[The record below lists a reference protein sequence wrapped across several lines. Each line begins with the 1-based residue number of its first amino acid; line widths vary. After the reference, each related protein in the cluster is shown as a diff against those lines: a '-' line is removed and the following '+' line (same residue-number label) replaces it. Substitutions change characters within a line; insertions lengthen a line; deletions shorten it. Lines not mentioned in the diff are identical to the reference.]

1 MKTGDR
7 PAPPPEPKK
16 RRPFSPPKIMWRE
29 PYEPVSFGLSCARFP
44 GQGGCA
50 PQKQ

>member
-1 MKTGDR
+1 MSER
-7 PAPPPEPKK
+7 PPPPPAPKK
-16 RRPFSPPKIMWRE
+16 RKPFVRPQIVWRE

>member
-1 MKTGDR
+1 MKLENKTLSTT
-7 PAPPPEPKK
+7 PSPK
-16 RRPFSPPKIMWRE
+16 RRPFTPPKIVWRE